1 MSADK
6 APRVFVTYS
15 HDSPEHKDQVLRFAT
30 VLRAR
35 LGLDVHL
42 DQWYDNKRRDW
53 SLWAIEHLRDA
64 DYVLVIASPDYKRR
78 ADGVAA
84 PNEGRG
90 AQFEAAMLRDA
101 LTRDLRA
108 ETGRILPVVLPGRSI
123 ADIPTFLN
131 AYSTTRYEI
140 TDITDAGVA
149 DLVAAITGIGRQT
162 MPKRGPWPHT
172 NRTHVP
178 LADAHLP
185 LVDAQVPPADA
196 QAPLTEGHVPP
207 TDAQVPLAGA
217 HVPLSGGPQSPVLS
231 SGLHREPVRLDG
243 VEYPDSIVFR
253 PTSAQSRGFV
263 DVDLSGAYA
272 RLAAVVGVPDD
283 AADAFQVG
291 QFLVYV
297 DGHLRSDVRA
307 APGKPVTVEVDVT
320 GASHLRLE
328 MFRPAAGVS
337 PLHPPPHTRPPT
349 QPHAPH
355 TRQQPSPLTPREPS
369 PTPLARQEQPHP
381 PPAQQQEQPHPP
393 PMSTS
398 QQQQPTPP
406 QPLATPQRSLAN
418 GGQPLRPSTL
428 GDHSGRLP
436 ELAWG
441 APTLW

>member
-1 MSADK
+1 MSEDK

-84 PNEGRG
+84 PDEGRG
-90 AQFEAAMLRDA
+90 AQFEASMLRDA

-131 AYSTTRYEI
+131 AHSTTRYEI
-140 TDITDAGVA
+140 TEVTDAGVA
-149 DLVAAITGIGRQT
+149 DLIAAITGIGRQT

-172 NRTHVP
+172 KRAHVP
-178 LADAHLP
+178 LADA
-185 LVDAQVPPADA
+185 
-196 QAPLTEGHVPP
+196 
-207 TDAQVPLAGA
+207 QVPLSA
-217 HVPLSGGPQSPVLS
+217 GPQSPVLS
-231 SGLHREPVRLDG
+231 SGLHREAVRLDG
-243 VEYPDSIVFR
+243 VDYPDSIVFR
-253 PTSAQSRGFV
+253 PTSAQSGGFV
-263 DVDLSGAYA
+263 EVDLSGAYA
-272 RLAAVVGVPDD
+272 RLTAVVGVPDD

-307 APGKPVTVEVDVT
+307 APGKPVTVDVDVT
-320 GASHLRLE
+320 GASQLRLE
-328 MFRPAAGVS
+328 MFRPVVGVS
-337 PLHPPPHTRPPT
+337 PLATTTNTRTPM
-349 QPHAPH
+349 
-355 TRQQPSPLTPREPS
+355 RPLTPTSGARPD
-369 PTPLARQEQPHP
+369 PTYG
-381 PPAQQQEQPHPP
+381 
-393 PMSTS
+393 S
-398 QQQQPTPP
+398 
-406 QPLATPQRSLAN
+406 
-418 GGQPLRPSTL
+418 
-428 GDHSGRLP
+428 HSGRLP